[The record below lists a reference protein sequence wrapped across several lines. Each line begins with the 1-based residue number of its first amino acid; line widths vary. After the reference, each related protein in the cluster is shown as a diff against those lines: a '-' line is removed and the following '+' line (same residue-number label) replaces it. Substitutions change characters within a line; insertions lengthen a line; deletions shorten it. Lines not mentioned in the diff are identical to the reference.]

1 MSLKR
6 KDLLSLA
13 PLTVDEIALILET
26 ADSFKEVTGREIK
39 KVPAL
44 RGRTVV
50 NLFFEPSTIT
60 RTSFELAAK
69 RLSADVINFS
79 PSASSVVKG
88 ETLLDTARNIEAM
101 QADIIVLRHSS
112 AGAAETL
119 ARGVKSSV
127 INAGDG
133 WHEHPTQALL
143 DLYTIRERGMQFKGL
158 RVAIVG
164 DVSHSRVARS
174 NIYALTKLGAEV
186 RVVGPPTMMPWGI
199 EKLGASVYHDMD
211 EGLRGANVIMMLRL
225 QLERQGRAMFP
236 TIREYSRLYGLTAER
251 VRLADSGAIVMHPGP
266 MNRGLEIAADAADAA
281 QSLVLD
287 QVSAGVAVRMS
298 VLYHLL
304 AGNNYEREDTSEARA
319 RHEASRSA
327 GIGTGGKEGQP

>member
-1 MSLKR
+1 VGLKR

-13 PLTVDEIALILET
+13 SLSVDEIKLILET
-26 ADSFKEVTGREIK
+26 ADSFKEVTGRDIK

-44 RGRTVV
+44 RGKTVV
-50 NLFFEPSTIT
+50 NLFFEPSTRT

-79 PSASSVVKG
+79 PSSSSVVKG

-101 QADIIVLRHSS
+101 QADLIVLRHSS

-143 DLYTIRERGMQFKGL
+143 DLFTIRSRGMDFQGL
-158 RVAIVG
+158 RVVIVG
-164 DVSHSRVARS
+164 DVAHSRVARS

-186 RVVGPPTMMPWGI
+186 RVVGPPTMIPSHV
-199 EKLGASVYHDMD
+199 EHLGVSVFYNLD
-211 EGLRGANVIMMLRL
+211 EALRDAQVIMMLRL
-225 QLERQGRAMFP
+225 QLERQGRALFP
-236 TIREYSRLYGLTAER
+236 TIREYAQLYGLTAER
-251 VRLADSGAIVMHPGP
+251 VRLAQPGAIVMHPGP
-266 MNRGLEIAADAADAA
+266 INRGVEIAPEVAD
-281 QSLVLD
+281 SLSSVILD
-287 QVSAGVAVRMS
+287 QVANGVAVRMGI
-298 VLYHLL
+298 LYLM
-304 AGNNYEREDTSEARA
+304 SE
-319 RHEASRSA
+319 
-327 GIGTGGKEGQP
+327 TGG

>member
-13 PLTVDEIALILET
+13 PLSVDEIRLILQT
-26 ADSFKEVTGREIK
+26 ADSFKEVTGRDIK

-50 NLFFEPSTIT
+50 NLFFEPSTRT

-79 PSASSVVKG
+79 PSSSSVVKG

-101 QADIIVLRHSS
+101 QADIIVLRHPS

-133 WHEHPTQALL
+133 WHEHPTQGLL
-143 DLYTIRERGMQFKGL
+143 DLYTIRERGLSFEGL

-164 DVSHSRVARS
+164 DVAHSRVARS
-174 NIYALTKLGAEV
+174 NIHALVKLGAEV
-186 RVVGPPTMMPWGI
+186 RVVGPPTMMPCGVD
-199 EKLGASVYHDMD
+199 KLGARVYYNLDEAIAWRAGHHDV
-211 EGLRGANVIMMLRL
+211 A
-225 QLERQGRAMFP
+225 
-236 TIREYSRLYGLTAER
+236 
-251 VRLADSGAIVMHPGP
+251 
-266 MNRGLEIAADAADAA
+266 IAARTAGDCAVSDHPRIYAALRVDDRAG
-281 QSLVLD
+281 
-287 QVSAGVAVRMS
+287 QVGRSWGDC
-298 VLYHLL
+298 H
-304 AGNNYEREDTSEARA
+304 
-319 RHEASRSA
+319 ASRSDQSR
-327 GIGTGGKEGQP
+327 GRDCSGGGR

>member
-13 PLTVDEIALILET
+13 PLSAEEIKLMLET

-50 NLFFEPSTIT
+50 NLFFEPSTRT

-79 PSASSVVKG
+79 PSSSSVVKG

-143 DLYTIRERGMQFKGL
+143 DLFTLREKKMEFKGL

-164 DVSHSRVARS
+164 DLAHSRVARS

-186 RVVGPPTMMPWGI
+186 RAVGPPTMIPAFLDR
-199 EKLGASVYHDMD
+199 LGARIYHDMD
-211 EGLRGANVIMMLRL
+211 QALCDVDAIMMLR
-225 QLERQGRAMFP
+225 
-236 TIREYSRLYGLTAER
+236 
-251 VRLADSGAIVMHPGP
+251 
-266 MNRGLEIAADAADAA
+266 
-281 QSLVLD
+281 
-287 QVSAGVAVRMS
+287 
-298 VLYHLL
+298 
-304 AGNNYEREDTSEARA
+304 
-319 RHEASRSA
+319 
-327 GIGTGGKEGQP
+327 

>member
-13 PLTVDEIALILET
+13 PLSVDEVMLILDT

-44 RGRTVV
+44 RGKTVV
-50 NLFFEPSTIT
+50 NLFFEPSTRT

-79 PSASSVVKG
+79 PSSSSVVKG

-119 ARGVKSSV
+119 ANGVKSSV

-143 DLYTIRERGMQFKGL
+143 DLYTIRQRGMDFRGL
-158 RVAIVG
+158 RVAIIG

-174 NIYALTKLGAEV
+174 NIYALLKLGAEV
-186 RVVGPPTMMPWGI
+186 RLVGPPTMMPR
-199 EKLGASVYHDMD
+199 EVERLGAKVHYNMD
-211 EGLRGANVIMMLRL
+211 EGLRDVHVIMMLRL
-225 QLERQGRAMFP
+225 QLERQGRAQFP

-251 VRLADSGAIVMHPGP
+251 VRLADAGAIVMHPGP
-266 MNRGLEIAADAADAA
+266 INRGVEIAPDVAD
-281 QSLVLD
+281 SLSSVILD
-287 QVSAGVAVRMS
+287 QVANGVAVRMGI
-298 VLYHLL
+298 LYLMSG
-304 AGNNYEREDTSEARA
+304 AN
-319 RHEASRSA
+319 
-327 GIGTGGKEGQP
+327 

>member
-13 PLTVDEIALILET
+13 PLSVEEITLILET
-26 ADSFKEVTGREIK
+26 ADSFKEVTGRDIK

-44 RGRTVV
+44 RGKTVV
-50 NLFFEPSTIT
+50 NLFFEPSTRT

-101 QADIIVLRHSS
+101 QADIIVLRHSA

-143 DLYTIRERGMQFKGL
+143 DLYTLRERGFAFGGL

-164 DVSHSRVARS
+164 DVAHSRVARS

-186 RVVGPPTMMPWGI
+186 RVVGPPTMIPYGV
-199 EKLGASVYHDMD
+199 EKLGARVFFNLD
-211 EGLRGANVIMMLRL
+211 EALRGVQVIMMLRL
-225 QLERQGRAMFP
+225 QLERQGRALFP
-236 TIREYSRLYGLTAER
+236 TIREYARLYGLTAER
-251 VRLADSGAIVMHPGP
+251 VRLADSGAVIMHPGP
-266 MNRGLEIAADAADAA
+266 INRGVEIAPEVAD
-281 QSLVLD
+281 SLSSVILD
-287 QVSAGVAVRMS
+287 QVANGVAVRMGI
-298 VLYHLL
+298 LYLMSG
-304 AGNNYEREDTSEARA
+304 AV
-319 RHEASRSA
+319 
-327 GIGTGGKEGQP
+327 

>member
-1 MSLKR
+1 MSLKH
-6 KDLLSLA
+6 KNLLSLA
-13 PLTVDEIALILET
+13 PLSVEDINLILET
-26 ADSFKEVTGREIK
+26 ADSFKEVSGREIK

-50 NLFFEPSTIT
+50 NLFFEPSTRT

-79 PSASSVVKG
+79 PSSSSVVKG

-143 DLYTIRERGMQFKGL
+143 DLYTIRERGMAFKGL

-164 DVSHSRVARS
+164 DVAHSRVARS
-174 NIYALTKLGAEV
+174 NILALTKLGAEV
-186 RVVGPPTMMPWGI
+186 RVVGPPTMIPLGI
-199 EKLGASVYHDMD
+199 EKLGVRVFHHLD
-211 EGLRGANVIMMLRL
+211 EGLRDVQVIMMLRL
-225 QLERQGRAMFP
+225 QLERQGRALFP
-236 TIREYSRLYGLTAER
+236 TIREYARLYGLTAER
-251 VRLADSGAIVMHPGP
+251 VKLADPKAIVMHPGP
-266 MNRGLEIAADAADAA
+266 INRGVEIAPEVAD
-281 QSLVLD
+281 SLSSVILD
-287 QVSAGVAVRMS
+287 QVANGVAVRMG
-298 VLYHLL
+298 VLYLMSG
-304 AGNNYEREDTSEARA
+304 AN
-319 RHEASRSA
+319 
-327 GIGTGGKEGQP
+327 

>member
-13 PLTVDEIALILET
+13 PLAVDEITLILDT

-44 RGRTVV
+44 RGKTVV
-50 NLFFEPSTIT
+50 NLFFEPSTRT

-69 RLSADVINFS
+69 RLSADVINFA
-79 PSASSVVKG
+79 PSSSSVVKG

-112 AGAAETL
+112 AGAAEAL
-119 ARGVKSSV
+119 AQGVKSSV

-143 DLYTIRERGMQFKGL
+143 DLYTIRQRGMNFRGL

-174 NIYALTKLGAEV
+174 NIYALVKLGAEV
-186 RVVGPPTMMPWGI
+186 RVVGPPTMMPWGV
-199 EKLGASVYHDMD
+199 EKLGVKVCHKMD
-211 EGLRGANVIMMLRL
+211 EGLRDVNVIMMLRL
-225 QLERQGRAMFP
+225 QLERQGRAQFP
-236 TIREYSRLYGLTAER
+236 SIREYSRLYGLTAER
-251 VRLADSGAIVMHPGP
+251 VRLADSAAIVMHPGP
-266 MNRGLEIAADAADAA
+266 INRGVEIAPDVAD
-281 QSLVLD
+281 SLSSVILD
-287 QVSAGVAVRMS
+287 QVANGVAVRMGI
-298 VLYHLL
+298 LYLMS
-304 AGNNYEREDTSEARA
+304 GTS
-319 RHEASRSA
+319 S
-327 GIGTGGKEGQP
+327 

>member
-1 MSLKR
+1 MGLKR

-13 PLTVDEIALILET
+13 SLSVDEIMLILDT

-44 RGRTVV
+44 RGKTVV
-50 NLFFEPSTIT
+50 NLFFEPSTRT

-79 PSASSVVKG
+79 PSTSSVVKG

-101 QADIIVLRHSS
+101 QADIIVLRHAS
-112 AGAAETL
+112 AGAADTL

-143 DLYTIRERGMQFKGL
+143 DLYTIRQRGLEFKGL

-164 DVSHSRVARS
+164 DVAHSRVARS
-174 NIYALTKLGAEV
+174 NLYALTKLGADV
-186 RVVGPPTMMPWGI
+186 RLIGPPTMMPYGV
-199 EKLGASVYHDMD
+199 ERLGAKVYHDMD
-211 EGLRGANVIMMLRL
+211 KGLKGAQVIMMLRL
-225 QLERQGRAMFP
+225 QLERQGRALFP
-236 TIREYSRLYGLTAER
+236 TIREYARLYGLTTER
-251 VRLADSGAIVMHPGP
+251 VRLAEPGAIVMHPGP
-266 MNRGLEIAADAADAA
+266 INRGVEIAPDVAD
-281 QSLVLD
+281 SLSSVILD
-287 QVSAGVAVRMS
+287 QVANGVAVRMG
-298 VLYHLL
+298 VLYLM
-304 AGNNYEREDTSEARA
+304 SEP
-319 RHEASRSA
+319 S
-327 GIGTGGKEGQP
+327 

>member
-1 MSLKR
+1 MGLKR

-13 PLTVDEIALILET
+13 SLSVDEIKLILET

-44 RGRTVV
+44 RGKTVV
-50 NLFFEPSTIT
+50 NLFFEPSTRT

-79 PSASSVVKG
+79 PSSSSVVKG

-101 QADIIVLRHSS
+101 QADLIVLRHSS

-143 DLYTIRERGMQFKGL
+143 DLYTIRSRGMDFHGL

-164 DVSHSRVARS
+164 DVAHSRVARS

-186 RVVGPPTMMPWGI
+186 RVVGPPTMIPSHV
-199 EKLGASVYHDMD
+199 ERLGVSVFYDLD
-211 EGLRGANVIMMLRL
+211 AALRDAQVIMMLRL
-225 QLERQGRAMFP
+225 QLERQGRALFP
-236 TIREYSRLYGLTAER
+236 TIREYAQLYGLTAER
-251 VRLADSGAIVMHPGP
+251 VKLAQPGAIVMHPGP
-266 MNRGLEIAADAADAA
+266 INRGVEIAPEVAD
-281 QSLVLD
+281 SLSSVILD
-287 QVSAGVAVRMS
+287 QVANGVAVRMGI
-298 VLYHLL
+298 LYLMSG
-304 AGNNYEREDTSEARA
+304 AG
-319 RHEASRSA
+319 
-327 GIGTGGKEGQP
+327 G

>member
-1 MSLKR
+1 MSLKH
-6 KDLLSLA
+6 KNLLSLA
-13 PLTVDEIALILET
+13 PLSVEDIQLILET
-26 ADSFKEVTGREIK
+26 ADSFKEVSGREIK

-50 NLFFEPSTIT
+50 NLFFEPSTRT

-79 PSASSVVKG
+79 PSSSSVVKG

-143 DLYTIRERGMQFKGL
+143 DLYTIRERGMAFKGL

-164 DVSHSRVARS
+164 DVAHSRVARS
-174 NIYALTKLGAEV
+174 NILALTKLGAEV
-186 RVVGPPTMMPWGI
+186 RVVGPPTMIPLGI
-199 EKLGASVYHDMD
+199 EKLGVRVFHHLD
-211 EGLRGANVIMMLRL
+211 EGLRDVQVIMMLRL
-225 QLERQGRAMFP
+225 QLERQGRALFP
-236 TIREYSRLYGLTAER
+236 TIREYARLYGLTSER
-251 VRLADSGAIVMHPGP
+251 VKMADPKAIVMHPGP
-266 MNRGLEIAADAADAA
+266 INRGVEIAPEVAD
-281 QSLVLD
+281 SLSSVILD
-287 QVSAGVAVRMS
+287 QVANGVAVRMG
-298 VLYHLL
+298 VLYLMSG
-304 AGNNYEREDTSEARA
+304 AN
-319 RHEASRSA
+319 
-327 GIGTGGKEGQP
+327 

>member
-6 KDLLSLA
+6 KDLTSIASLSA
-13 PLTVDEIALILET
+13 DEIRLILET
-26 ADSFKEVTGREIK
+26 ADSFKEVSGREIK

-44 RGRTVV
+44 RGKTVV
-50 NLFFEPSTIT
+50 NFFFEPSTRT

-79 PSASSVVKG
+79 PSSSSVVKG

-101 QADIIVLRHSS
+101 QADLIVLRHPA
-112 AGAAETL
+112 AGAAESL

-143 DLYTIRERGMQFKGL
+143 DLFTLREKQREFKGL

-164 DVSHSRVARS
+164 DLAHSRVARS

-186 RVVGPPTMMPWGI
+186 RAVGPPTMIPAGLDR
-199 EKLGASVYHDMD
+199 LGAKISYNLD
-211 EGLRGANVIMMLRL
+211 EALHGVDVIMMLRL
-225 QLERQGRAMFP
+225 QLERQGRALFP
-236 TIREYSRLYGLTAER
+236 SIREYANLYGLTAER
-251 VRLADSGAIVMHPGP
+251 LKLAEPGALVMHPGP
-266 MNRGLEIAADAADAA
+266 INRGVEIAPEVAD
-281 QSLVLD
+281 SFSSVILD
-287 QVSAGVAVRMS
+287 QVTNGVAVRMG
-298 VLYHLL
+298 VLYLL
-304 AGNNYEREDTSEARA
+304 SGAGA
-319 RHEASRSA
+319 
-327 GIGTGGKEGQP
+327 